1 MNKDN
6 IINFAIDPTFFLKVG
21 ETTFGLDKKLLTRN
35 SEELSNTIMALRD
48 DQRMLD
54 FSDDYSL
61 TEEAFSVVMM
71 FYYTPSWCTF
81 NINKEHFN
89 IIWQIVYACNKFG
102 FTKFLNEVEK
112 YLIENC
118 NYLVETLKVSSNFKL
133 KNLKKKCLTF
143 LATNSIPEE
152 QIDLLSNLNTE
163 DLISLIRVQNQF
175 ITKNKGK

>member
-1 MNKDN
+1 M
-6 IINFAIDPTFFLKVG
+6 T
-21 ETTFGLDKKLLTRN
+21 
-35 SEELSNTIMALRD
+35 LRD
-48 DQRMLD
+48 DQRILD

-152 QIDLLSNLNTE
+152 QIDLLSDLNTE
-163 DLISLIRVQNQF
+163 DLISLIRVQNQI